1 MNHYKILGLE
11 KHCTN
16 DEIKRAYRNNAIKHH
31 PDKGGSAELFK
42 KIAEAYEI
50 LSDTDKKFKYD
61 HYYNLEVYGNYTNA
75 FDLFEQVIK
84 KSDLLYAK
92 SKINNEWL
100 YNDFD
105 IEDELI
111 NSVIFQRGKNTLNVP
126 KLDETFII

>member
-1 MNHYKILGLE
+1 MDHYKILGLE

-16 DEIKRAYRNNAIKHH
+16 DEIKRAYKNNAIKHH
-31 PDKGGSAELFK
+31 PDKGGSEELFK
-42 KIAEAYEI
+42 QIAEAYEI
-50 LSDTDKKFKYD
+50 LSDTDKKIKYD
-61 HYYNLEVYGNYTNA
+61 DYYNLEVYENYTNP

-105 IEDELI
+105 IEDELN
-111 NSVIFQRGKNTLNVP
+111 NSIIFKRDNNTLNVP
-126 KLDETFII
+126 KLDDTFII

>member
-1 MNHYKILGLE
+1 MDHYKTLGLE

-16 DEIKRAYRNNAIKHH
+16 DEIKRAYKNNAIKHH
-31 PDKGGSAELFK
+31 PDKGGSEELFK
-42 KIAEAYEI
+42 QIAEAYEI

-61 HYYNLEVYGNYTNA
+61 HYYNLEVYVYTDA

-100 YNDFD
+100 YNDID
-105 IEDELI
+105 IEDEFN
-111 NSVIFQRGKNTLNVP
+111 NSIIFQRGENTLNVP
-126 KLDETFII
+126 KLDNIL

>member
-1 MNHYKILGLE
+1 MDHYKTLGLE

-16 DEIKRAYRNNAIKHH
+16 DEIKCAYKNNAIKHH
-31 PDKGGSAELFK
+31 PDKGGSEELFK
-42 KIAEAYEI
+42 QIAEAYEI

-61 HYYNLEVYGNYTNA
+61 HYYNLEVYVYTDA

-100 YNDFD
+100 YNDID
-105 IEDELI
+105 IEDEFN
-111 NSVIFQRGKNTLNVP
+111 NSIIFQRGENTLNVP
-126 KLDETFII
+126 KLDNIL